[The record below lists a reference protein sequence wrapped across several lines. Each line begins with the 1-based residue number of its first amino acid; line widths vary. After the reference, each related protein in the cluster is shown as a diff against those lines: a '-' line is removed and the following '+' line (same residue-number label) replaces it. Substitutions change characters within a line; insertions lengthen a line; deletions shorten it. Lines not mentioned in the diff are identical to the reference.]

1 MLQRIQT
8 VFLILVVLFMAGIL
22 FFNIWVGETG
32 EGYANFTPFYL
43 EISEGDSEANTELI
57 YSPYVIIAVLAVA
70 SATLAL
76 VEITKFRNRLL
87 MIKLGALNSLF
98 MAATVVIMVL
108 FSNNIGESYQVAS
121 SQYGISLF
129 LPVAAMICNLLANR
143 FIRRDE
149 KLVRSADRLR

>member
-8 VFLILVVLFMAGIL
+8 VFLILVVLFMAGVL
-22 FFNIWVGETG
+22 FFNIWVGETA

-43 EISEGDSEANTELI
+43 EINAGESANTELI
-57 YSPYVIIAVLAVA
+57 NSPYLIIAVLAIA

-76 VEITKFRNRLL
+76 IEITKFRNRLL
-87 MIKLGALNSLF
+87 MIKLGALNSLV
-98 MAATVVIMVL
+98 MAATVVLMVL
-108 FSNNIGESYQVAS
+108 FSNNIGESYQVTN

-129 LPVAAMICNLLANR
+129 LPVAAMLCNLLANR

>member
-8 VFLILVVLFMAGIL
+8 VFLILVVLFMAGVL
-22 FFNIWVGETG
+22 FFNIWVGETA

-43 EISEGDSEANTELI
+43 EIN
-57 YSPYVIIAVLAVA
+57 SPYLIIAVLAIA

-76 VEITKFRNRLL
+76 IEITKFRNRLL

-98 MAATVVIMVL
+98 MAATVVLMVL
-108 FSNNIGESYQVAS
+108 FSNNIGESYQVTN
-121 SQYGISLF
+121 SQYGISMF
-129 LPVAAMICNLLANR
+129 LPVAAMLCNLLANR